1 MKRFIE
7 AMAVEELDE
16 EEPAPGAAEGEGGG
30 AAGGSEA
37 VEEFTRVE
45 RVLAEA
51 AQGEGLPPAYLVKW
65 RGLPYSACTW
75 ECTRHLLHAQPEIG
89 RFRAC
94 CRARR
99 QPRTREPYATPSRG
113 AGAGVGA
120 GAGAGAGAAQPSRIY
135 KGGNELRAYQVED
148 LHLSTPLPQP
158 LTLTYPTPDQV
169 EGLHLS
175 TPLPQPLPL
184 LNLP

>member
-75 ECTRHLLHAQPEIG
+75 ECTRHLLQAQSEIG

-94 CRARR
+94 FRARR
-99 QPRTREPYATPSRG
+99 QPACVPQAGLAEHLDQTVGCDRTPKLH
-113 AGAGVGA
+113 
-120 GAGAGAGAAQPSRIY
+120 QLL
-135 KGGNELRAYQVED
+135 EL
-148 LHLSTPLPQP
+148 LS
-158 LTLTYPTPDQV
+158 
-169 EGLHLS
+169 GH
-175 TPLPQPLPL
+175 
-184 LNLP
+184 

>member
-7 AMAVEELDE
+7 AMAVEDLDE

-30 AAGGSEA
+30 TAGGSDA

-45 RVLAEA
+45 RVFAEA

-75 ECTRHLLHAQPEIG
+75 ERSRHLLHAQPEIG

-94 CRARR
+94 CRARH
-99 QPRTREPYATPSRG
+99 QACTREPYATPSRG
-113 AGAGVGA
+113 AGAG
-120 GAGAGAGAAQPSRIY
+120 AGAGAAQPPRMY
-135 KGGNELRAYQVED
+135 KGGNELRDY
-148 LHLSTPLPQP
+148 
-158 LTLTYPTPDQV
+158 QV
-169 EGLHLS
+169 EGLNLS
-175 TPLPQPLPL
+175 PQLPQNPTP
-184 LNLP
+184 NYPYP